1 MIEVKELT
9 KKYGANTAV
18 KNLSLT
24 VEKGHIYG
32 FLGPNGAGKST
43 TMNIIT
49 GCLAATDG
57 TVTVNGY
64 DIYEEANRAK
74 RCIGYLPEFPPLY
87 NDMTPSEYLRFVAR
101 AKKVSPLKME
111 KEISRVMEKTGVT
124 EVKDRL
130 IRNLSKGYKQR
141 VGIAQTLLGDPEF
154 IILDEPTV
162 GLDPLQLI
170 GIRELIVSLKED
182 HGVILSSHIM
192 GEIEAVC
199 DSVTMICHGEVVA
212 SGTFDELEKRYGDM
226 IRLTVKGD
234 NICKKDVESA
244 LSPLSASYLRVTE
257 TGRSAKVIIVS
268 KDETASD
275 RAVALLEAAG
285 FSEVKK
291 EDGFDLED
299 LFVRLTDT
307 GEKAPEK
314 TTAPEKEANEA
325 SDYES
330 RFNLEAEDVSPTDEA
345 YDGAAEGSHPDTDS
359 ENSLACGGEENESD
373 GEDVSATDTHEE
385 SEAKGGEAE

>member
-9 KKYGANTAV
+9 KKYGASTAV
-18 KNLSLT
+18 KSLSLT

-87 NDMTPSEYLRFVAR
+87 NDMTPAEYLRFVAR
-101 AKKVSPLKME
+101 AKKVSPPKME

-212 SGTFDELEKRYGDM
+212 SGTFDELEEKYGDM
-226 IRLTVKGD
+226 IRLTVKGE
-234 NICKKDVESA
+234 NICKKDVENA

-257 TGRSAKVIIVS
+257 TGRSAKVILVS
-268 KDETASD
+268 KDENASD
-275 RAVALLEAAG
+275 KAVSVLADAG

-291 EDGFDLED
+291 EEGFDLED

-307 GEKAPEK
+307 SEITPKPKDAPDEEPDE
-314 TTAPEKEANEA
+314 T
-325 SDYES
+325 SGYES
-330 RFNLEAEDVSPTDEA
+330 RFGFDGEDSSAEAGYSDDPEDVIE
-345 YDGAAEGSHPDTDS
+345 DTDS
-359 ENSLACGGEENESD
+359 EIES
-373 GEDVSATDTHEE
+373 TDEE
-385 SEAKGGEAE
+385 SGVTDNDSESETKGGEAE